1 MIKLYYDIFVIVIIF
16 SFFFSSFF
24 FFFTEIT
31 QCRDKYLFRFEFI
44 SFDRMKK
51 KKKLKLNILL
61 YINVFFFFFF
71 SFEKE
76 QNDVNLFDLLDAL
89 PILFIRRSWIFKLW
103 EKKFNSY
110 VNYWASSKSLWKR
123 SKRKFHKGYLALPI
137 IQFADVKTS
146 RERFMTRDVRF
157 MLFESY
163 DLSSYSLLL

>member
-51 KKKLKLNILL
+51 KKEIE
-61 YINVFFFFFF
+61 VFF

-76 QNDVNLFDLLDAL
+76 WNDVNLFDLRYQFY
-89 PILFIRRSWIFKLW
+89 LFVDREYLEIVR
-103 EKKFNSY
+103 KKFNSY

>member
-51 KKKLKLNILL
+51 KKEIE
-61 YINVFFFFFF
+61 VFF

-76 QNDVNLFDLLDAL
+76 WNDVNLFDLRYQFY
-89 PILFIRRSWIFKLW
+89 LFVDREYLW
-103 EKKFNSY
+103 EKNLTLTLIIGR
-110 VNYWASSKSLWKR
+110 V
-123 SKRKFHKGYLALPI
+123 RKVCESDRKESFIKDI
-137 IQFADVKTS
+137 S
-146 RERFMTRDVRF
+146 RF
-157 MLFESY
+157 L
-163 DLSSYSLLL
+163 

>member
-16 SFFFSSFF
+16 SFFFFSFF

-51 KKKLKLNILL
+51 KKRNWSFL
-61 YINVFFFFFF
+61 FFRKRMKWCELVRF
-71 SFEKE
+71 
-76 QNDVNLFDLLDAL
+76 AL
-89 PILFIRRSWIFKLW
+89 PILFIRRSWIFVR
-103 EKKFNSY
+103 KKFNSY
-110 VNYWASSKSLWKR
+110 VNYWASLKSLWKR